1 MVSLE
6 ANPKRGLVLTAG
18 GARGAYQAG
27 VLKRIGELSV
37 FREQPLP
44 FPIVV
49 GASAGAINSAYLAAD
64 SSDFSLATKKL
75 AKTWHDLKIQ
85 DVFRTDIPS
94 LGVGAARWIRDLSCG
109 GFLGGGEVQSLLDAS
124 PLRKLLERSL
134 PMDKIQRSIENGH
147 LFAVAIAATSY
158 YSGKSVTF
166 IQGKE
171 GHPLW
176 SKARRASMSTPISI
190 DHVMASCAI
199 PVVFQPV
206 KITFESG
213 EFYFGDGALRMV
225 TPFSPAI
232 RLGAR
237 RIFAIGIRSQSAA
250 MARSRKELD
259 AFSDGVNKKL
269 VMKRPPLAQVFGTT
283 LNAIFLDHL
292 DTDLDHL
299 NRINELIRAYHVDS
313 IPNPEIKEPM
323 HPVDPFVIHPSAD
336 LAQVA
341 ELHGHRMPRFV
352 RYLMEGL
359 GASRSQSA
367 DLMSYLLFDSNF
379 TRDLI
384 SIGYQDAH
392 AQIDE
397 IEHFLMSEK
406 WSPTDPLATS
416 PANPRAES

>member
-1 MVSLE
+1 MKNMEDVR
-6 ANPKRGLVLTAG
+6 KRGLVLTAG

-27 VLKRIGELSV
+27 VLKLLGEIPA
-37 FREQPLP
+37 FRDQPLP

-49 GASAGAINSAYLAAD
+49 GASAGAINSVYLAAD
-64 SSDFSLATKKL
+64 SSDFSVATKKL
-75 AKTWHDLKIQ
+75 AQTWNDLKIQ
-85 DVFRTDIPS
+85 DVFRTDIPA
-94 LGVGAARWIRDLSCG
+94 LGIGAARWIRDLSCG
-109 GFLGGGEVQSLLDAS
+109 GILGGGEVQSLLDAA
-124 PLRKLLERSL
+124 PLRKLLEKVL
-134 PMDKIQRSIENGH
+134 PMDGINRSIDNGH
-147 LFAVAIAATSY
+147 LYAVAIAATSY

-166 IQGKE
+166 IQGKG

-176 SKARRASMSTPISI
+176 SKTRRAAIPTQLTV
-190 DHVMASCAI
+190 DHVIASCAI
-199 PVVFQPV
+199 PVIFAPV

-213 EFYFGDGALRMV
+213 EFYFGDGALRLV

-237 RIFAIGIRSQSAA
+237 RVFAIGIRSQAAA
-250 MARSRKELD
+250 MARSRKELS
-259 AFSDGVNKKL
+259 ALADGPSKKL

-299 NRINELIRAYHVDS
+299 NRINELIHAYQTDS

-323 HPVDPFVIHPSAD
+323 HRVDPFVIHPSVD
-336 LAQVA
+336 LAEVA

-359 GASRSQSA
+359 GTSRSQSA

-384 SIGYQDAH
+384 EIGYKDAKDR
-392 AQIDE
+392 IDE
-397 IEHFLMSEK
+397 IEHFLLADKLEF
-406 WSPTDPLATS
+406 TDPVAKSLGTL
-416 PANPRAES
+416 REES

>member
-1 MVSLE
+1 M
-6 ANPKRGLVLTAG
+6 ANSNLAPKTGLVLTAG

-27 VLKRIGELSV
+27 VLKRLGEHRA
-37 FREQPLP
+37 FQDRPLP
-44 FPIVV
+44 FPIIV
-49 GASAGAINSAYLAAD
+49 GASAGAINSVYLAAE
-64 SSDFSLATKKL
+64 SRDFGLATKKL
-75 AKTWHDLKIQ
+75 AQTWNDLKIQ
-85 DVFRTDIPS
+85 NVFRTDIPS

-109 GFLGGGEVQSLLDAS
+109 GILGGGEVQSLLDAA
-124 PLRKLLERSL
+124 PLRTLLEKSL
-134 PMDKIQRSIENGH
+134 PLDGIEESIKQGH
-147 LFAVAIAATSY
+147 LYAVAIAATSY

-166 IQGKE
+166 IQGKP

-176 SKARRASMSTPISI
+176 SKTRRAAIPTELTV

-199 PVVFQPV
+199 PVIFQPV
-206 KITFESG
+206 KIQFESG
-213 EFYFGDGALRMV
+213 EFYFGDGALRLV

-237 RIFAIGIRSQSAA
+237 RVFAIGIRSQAAA
-250 MARSRKELD
+250 MARSRKELS
-259 AFSDGVNKKL
+259 ALSDGHTQKL
-269 VMKRPPLAQVFGTT
+269 LMKRPPLAQVFGVT

-299 NRINELIRAYHVDS
+299 NRINELIRAYHADS

-323 HPVDPFVIHPSAD
+323 YPIDPFVIHPSVD
-336 LAQVA
+336 LADVA

-359 GASRSQSA
+359 GTSRSQSA

-384 SIGYQDAH
+384 EIGYQDAS
-392 AQIDE
+392 AQMDE
-397 IEHFLMSEK
+397 IEQFLLAEK
-406 WSPTDPLATS
+406 LDPTGLEAKSLGT
-416 PANPRAES
+416 PRE